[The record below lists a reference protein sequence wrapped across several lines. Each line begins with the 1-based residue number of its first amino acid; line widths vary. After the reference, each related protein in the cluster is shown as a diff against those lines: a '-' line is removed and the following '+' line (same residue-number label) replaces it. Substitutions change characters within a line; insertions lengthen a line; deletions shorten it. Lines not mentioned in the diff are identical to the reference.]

1 MPRLP
6 FGEWVDSGVD
16 WLQNNL
22 AWLFDAISAVVK
34 GLDTGINAV
43 LTAPEPL
50 LLAGIFAVIAWWLR
64 GLLAGVL
71 SFVGFGLII
80 SMELWD
86 DAMATLSLVLVATLV
101 AIVLSV
107 PLGIWAARSRT
118 VSAVLRPVLDFMQTM
133 PGMVYLLPAV
143 IFFGLGAA
151 PGIVATIIFAMPPG
165 VRMTELGIRQVD
177 KELVEAAEAF
187 GTTPRNTLLRVQL
200 PLALSTIMA
209 GVNQVIML
217 GLSMVVIAGMVGAA
231 GLGSSVYEGI
241 SQLNIGLGFEAGVS
255 IVILAIYLDRLTS
268 GLGQQVSPVGRRAI
282 AKARTAAA
290 GGKKIW
296 SYRPQ
301 TAVAM
306 VGVVVLALIAGGM
319 GALGSSDNEAQADSG
334 NVGQGR
340 EINIGYIP
348 WDEGIASTFLWKEML
363 EQRGFKVNAQQ
374 YEAGALYTGMANGE
388 IDFETDSWL
397 PTTHESYWKKYG
409 DKLEDMGSWYG
420 PTSLEI
426 AVPSYMKGIE
436 SMEDLKGQADKFK
449 GRIVGIEPGAGEMQL
464 LKSKVLKEYGL
475 DKEFKVVDGS
485 TPAML
490 AELKRAYAKK
500 EPIAVTLWS
509 PHWAYNEFDLTK
521 LKDPKGAWGEGD
533 EIHTLARKGFSKE
546 FPEVGKWLKDFKMSE
561 EQLTSLEAEI
571 QGADKGKE
579 QDAVRA
585 WLKDQPKALDTW
597 APVSGGDN
605 ADIGKGRE
613 INVGYIP
620 WDEGI
625 ASTFLWKEMLEQ
637 RGFKVNAQQYEAGA
651 LYTGMANGEIDFE
664 TDSWL
669 PTTHESYWKKYGD
682 KLEDMGSWYGPTS
695 LEIAVPSYVKGI
707 ESMEDLKGQADKFKG
722 RIVGI
727 EPGAGEMQLLKSKVL
742 KEYGLDKEFKVV
754 DGSTP
759 AMLAELKRAYAKK
772 EPIAVTLWSP
782 HWAYNEFDL
791 TKLKDPEGAWG
802 EGDEIHTL
810 ARKGFSKEF
819 PEVGKWL
826 KDFKM
831 SEEQLTSLEAE
842 IQGADKGKE
851 QDAVRAWLKDQP
863 DALDKWAPVS
873 GGDSDKKKDV
883 AAEAKRPME
892 VAWFPWEED
901 IAATYLWK
909 HVLEDRGYKMNLHQ
923 FEVGPMYAAM
933 SRGQIDVQFDAWL
946 PNTQKKYWDKY
957 QNELVDLGDWYG
969 PTSLELAVPDYVKDV
984 KSLADLKGKGEQF
997 DGRIVGIEAG
1007 TETMDILKNK
1017 VVPGYGLSGEYKVVD
1032 SSTPGMLAELKR
1044 AYAKKEPIAVML
1056 WTPHWAYNEY
1066 KLNKL
1071 EDPKKLFGEGD
1082 QLRTVAHKSFT
1093 ENYPV
1098 ASDWFRDFELSE
1110 DQLAGLENE
1119 IQKLGT
1125 GKEEQAVDAWLKEN
1139 PEMVDKL
1146 APM

>member
-64 GLLAGVL
+64 GLLAGAL

-177 KELVEAAEAF
+177 GELVEAAEAF

-426 AVPSYMKGIE
+426 AVPSY
-436 SMEDLKGQADKFK
+436 
-449 GRIVGIEPGAGEMQL
+449 
-464 LKSKVLKEYGL
+464 
-475 DKEFKVVDGS
+475 
-485 TPAML
+485 
-490 AELKRAYAKK
+490 
-500 EPIAVTLWS
+500 
-509 PHWAYNEFDLTK
+509 
-521 LKDPKGAWGEGD
+521 
-533 EIHTLARKGFSKE
+533 
-546 FPEVGKWLKDFKMSE
+546 
-561 EQLTSLEAEI
+561 
-571 QGADKGKE
+571 
-579 QDAVRA
+579 
-585 WLKDQPKALDTW
+585 
-597 APVSGGDN
+597 
-605 ADIGKGRE
+605 
-613 INVGYIP
+613 
-620 WDEGI
+620 
-625 ASTFLWKEMLEQ
+625 
-637 RGFKVNAQQYEAGA
+637 
-651 LYTGMANGEIDFE
+651 
-664 TDSWL
+664 
-669 PTTHESYWKKYGD
+669 
-682 KLEDMGSWYGPTS
+682 
-695 LEIAVPSYVKGI
+695 VKGI

-782 HWAYNEFDL
+782 HWAYNEFEL
-791 TKLKDPEGAWG
+791 TKLKDPAGAWG

-810 ARKGFSKEF
+810 ARKGFSKDF

-863 DALDKWAPVS
+863 DALDTWAPVS

-957 QNELVDLGDWYG
+957 QDELVDLGDWYG

-1071 EDPKKLFGEGD
+1071 DDPKKLFGEGD